1 MTRPPIFVTMPSGLI
16 LPEAVAEAELRR
28 VRRPIAMDFFCGAG
42 GFSLGIIQAG
52 FEVVAAV
59 ENDAAAAITYMTNL
73 ARYGECKIHPITDKD
88 GKRLEKALWAE
99 AERKG
104 GELTVFPA
112 AGTGWIAHQSRSVP
126 GVSHLFF
133 GDARELTSKFILDTL
148 GIEQGDLD
156 LIVGGPPCQGFS
168 FAGKRQVADPRSNL
182 VFEFARFIVELR
194 PKTMCMENVTGI
206 IDFMTPDGVPVLEKF
221 CRILE
226 DGGFGTYDAFRQT
239 FEAQTDRVGLMRG
252 KPVRGKKLLE
262 EPTQSKQTDM
272 FAMSHSMQSGP

>member
-1 MTRPPIFVTMPSGLI
+1 MNTFVTMPSGLI
-16 LPEAVAEAELRR
+16 LPKAVAEAELRR
-28 VRRPIAMDFFCGAG
+28 AKRPIAMDFFCGAG

-52 FEVVAAV
+52 FEVVAGV
-59 ENDAAAAITYMTNL
+59 ENDAIAAITYMSNL
-73 ARYGECKIHPITDKD
+73 ARYGECKIHCITDED
-88 GKRLEKALWAE
+88 GKRMEKALWAE

-104 GELTVFPA
+104 GEVLAVEAFPA
-112 AGTGWIAHQSRSVP
+112 AGTGWIAHQPRSIP

-133 GDARELTSKFILDTL
+133 GDARQLTSKFILDTL
-148 GIEQGDLD
+148 GIEKGELD

-182 VFEFARFIVELR
+182 VFEFARFIVELM
-194 PKTMCMENVTGI
+194 PKTICMENVTGI

-239 FEAQTDRVGLMRG
+239 FEAQTGRVGLMRG
-252 KPVRGKKLLE
+252 KKVGGKKRVDE
-262 EPTQSKQTDM
+262 EAVPEQEDM
-272 FAMSHSMQSGP
+272 FA